1 MNKTQILPVL
11 QVIRHEPANYSEM
24 HALKKDF
31 IHLNETIPPV
41 YLLEIKNAY
50 VSPFGI
56 VYKNGFVVEESVYS
70 MFKPKTFYLS
80 FYKKLL
86 LNKVVKIN
94 GDCIVAHNSYFQN
107 YYHWLLEA
115 VPRLF
120 LLKEKATQYKLLLN
134 ANSPNFI
141 KQYVSLF
148 GFKEIVY
155 LEDNYLAKVKHV
167 TFTTFT
173 SRGLAMYEPVIRN
186 MVKWLFKKNEI
197 LENSN
202 PTKNIFIT
210 RKNAKYRRLI
220 NEDEIISYLS
230 SNGFEIVT
238 LENLTIKEQMQ
249 LFANAKNVIGT
260 QGAGMA
266 NMIYSTHGKMLIT
279 IIHEEHPDDAYY
291 NQTNINNTLC
301 YYFQSK
307 GVGNFD
313 YKNNDDII
321 VDMDK
326 FKEVC
331 KKYILHN

>member
-120 LLKEKATQYKLLLN
+120 LLKDKAPQLKLILN

-155 LEDNYLAKVKHV
+155 LQDDVMAKVDQI
-167 TFTTFT
+167 TFTSFT
-173 SRGLAMYEPVIRN
+173 SRGLAMYEPVIRD
-186 MVKWLFKKNEI
+186 MVKWLFQKNNI
-197 LENSN
+197 QENSN

-210 RKNAKYRRLI
+210 RKSAKYRRLI
-220 NEDEIISYLS
+220 NEPEIIDYLS
-230 SNGFEIVT
+230 SKGFEIVT
-238 LENLTIKEQMQ
+238 LENLSVKEQMQ
-249 LFANAKNVIGT
+249 LFADAKNVIGT

-266 NMIYSTHGKMLIT
+266 NMIYSTHGKMLMT

-291 NQTNINNTLC
+291 NQTNVNNTLC
-301 YYFQSK
+301 YYFQCK

-326 FKEVC
+326 FKAVC
-331 KKYILHN
+331 EQKIFI

>member
-1 MNKTQILPVL
+1 MNKTQILPAI
-11 QVIRHEPANYSEM
+11 QIIRHEPANYAEM
-24 HALKKDF
+24 HELKKYF
-31 IHLNETIPPV
+31 IHLKEEIQPI
-41 YLLEIKNAY
+41 YLMEINNAY

-56 VYKNGFVVEESVYS
+56 VYKNGFVVNESVYS
-70 MFKPKTFYLS
+70 MFKPKSFYLS
-80 FYKKLL
+80 FYKKLF
-86 LNKVVKIN
+86 LNKIIKVD
-94 GDCIVAHNSYFQN
+94 GDCVIAHNSYFQN